1 MREHTYKFR
10 LKKAPTGWRRIE
22 RKRLVMEDNKDFDKD
37 KQETGT
43 QQMPHVPTEG
53 EEDEKKGTI
62 VLFGHE
68 FDKKKAVMAGLGG
81 LLAIALIG
89 GGVWYA
95 ASQKPE
101 PKEPTPIE
109 QTEKTEQ
116 HVIQLGAKA
125 DGWVK
130 GESSPVIAH
139 IVNKEEKVDYYHA
152 YDANE
157 PHALD
162 VPAEGEYEVSF
173 ISPVDKDGSIYEVPK
188 TAKVKSE
195 AEDKD
200 GKGEVDE
207 LTFEFK
213 PIAADKADA
222 DALNAIVKSVGDAVK
237 KGDETLTGANGTK
250 VIELVKEN
258 AKANPNADKDK
269 VDEESQKAEEVVTDE
284 PSGGNAGASKPETGG
299 NSTSSGNGGSTG
311 NGGNSGSN
319 GGGGS
324 TNGDGGSK
332 PQHVHN
338 WVPQTTVVHHEAQ
351 VQTVHHDAVYGT
363 GVECNGCFAQFNSYE
378 AWLAHSDSQLD
389 NGNNN
394 CMCYHTIKIVL
405 EQAWDETVEVSPA
418 WDETVTTGYTCSC
431 GAVK

>member
-1 MREHTYKFR
+1 
-10 LKKAPTGWRRIE
+10 
-22 RKRLVMEDNKDFDKD
+22 MEDKKDFDKD
-37 KQETGT
+37 KQEMGT
-43 QQMPHVPTEG
+43 QQMPHVPADG
-53 EEDEKKGTI
+53 EEVGKKSTI

-68 FDKKKAVMAGLGG
+68 FDKRKAVMVGLGG

-109 QTEKTEQ
+109 QTEKQEQ
-116 HVIQLGAKA
+116 QVIQLGAKA

-139 IVNKEEKVDYYHA
+139 IVNKEKKVDYYHA

-157 PHALD
+157 QHSLG

-188 TAKVKSE
+188 ASKVKAE
-195 AEDKD
+195 VEDKD
-200 GKGEVDE
+200 GKAAKTD
-207 LTFEFK
+207 LPFEFK

-258 AKANPNADKDK
+258 AKANPNADKEK
-269 VDEESQKAEEVVTDE
+269 VEEESQKAEDEVTDE
-284 PSGGNAGASKPETGG
+284 PSNGDTSESKPETGG
-299 NSTSSGNGGSTG
+299 NSSSGGGNGDSAG
-311 NGGNSGSN
+311 GGNSGSN
-319 GGGGS
+319 GGGE
-324 TNGDGGSK
+324 SK

-351 VQTVHHDAVYGT
+351 VQTVHHDAIYKTVCICKG
-363 GVECNGCFAQFNSYE
+363 CNAQFDTDN
-378 AWLAHSDSQLD
+378 AWGAHSESQLLA
-389 NGNNN
+389 GNYACGSYYPSN
-394 CMCYHTIKIVL
+394 IVI
-405 EQAWDETVEVSPA
+405 QDAWDETVEISPA
-418 WDETVTTGYTCSC
+418 WDETITTGYVCSGC

>member
-10 LKKAPTGWRRIE
+10 LKKAPTGRRGIE

-37 KQETGT
+37 KQERGA

-162 VPAEGEYEVSF
+162 VPGAGEYEVSF

-200 GKGEVDE
+200 GKDTGDE
-207 LTFEFK
+207 LPFEFK

-269 VDEESQKAEEVVTDE
+269 VDEESQKAEEGVTDE

-311 NGGNSGSN
+311 SN
-319 GGGGS
+319 GGSGS
-324 TNGDGGSK
+324 SNNGGGSK
-332 PQHVHN
+332 PQHTHN
-338 WVPQTTVVHHEAQ
+338 WVPQTTVVHHDAQ
-351 VQTVHHDAVYGT
+351 YQTIHHDAVYGT
-363 GVECNGCFAQFNSYE
+363 RVTCNQCHADLTNQDVFAHFEESFLNGGSCESY
-378 AWLAHSDSQLD
+378 STVDYQISP
-389 NGNNN
+389 
-394 CMCYHTIKIVL
+394 
-405 EQAWDETVEVSPA
+405 AWDEQVLVSDA
-418 WDETVTTGYTCSC
+418 WDETVTTGYKCSGC
-431 GAVK
+431 PATK

>member
-1 MREHTYKFR
+1 
-10 LKKAPTGWRRIE
+10 
-22 RKRLVMEDNKDFDKD
+22 MEDKKDFDKD
-37 KQETGT
+37 KKEMGT

-53 EEDEKKGTI
+53 EEDEKKGAI

-109 QTEKTEQ
+109 QTEKQKQ

-125 DGWVK
+125 DGWVR

-200 GKGEVDE
+200 GKDTGDE
-207 LTFEFK
+207 LPFEFK
-213 PIAADKADA
+213 PIAADKTDA
-222 DALNAIVKSVGDAVK
+222 DALNAIVKSIGEAVK
-237 KGDETLTGANGTK
+237 KGDETLTGAKGTK
-250 VIELVKEN
+250 VIELVKDN

-269 VDEESQKAEEVVTDE
+269 VDEEDQKAEEGVTDE
-284 PSGGNAGASKPETGG
+284 ASGGNAGASKPETGG
-299 NSTSSGNGGSTG
+299 NGGSAV

-319 GGGGS
+319 GGSSNGG
-324 TNGDGGSK
+324 GGSK
-332 PQHVHN
+332 PQHTHN
-338 WVPQTTVVHHEAQ
+338 WVAQTTVVHHEAQ
-351 VQTVHHDAVYGT
+351 YQTIHHDAVYET
-363 GVECNGCFAQFNSYE
+363 RAVC
-378 AWLAHSDSQLD
+378 
-389 NGNNN
+389 NN
-394 CMCYHTIKIVL
+394 CGTVFNNQTEVNSHMLNGTCESYSTKPV
-405 EQAWDETVEVSPA
+405 EVSPAWDETVEVSPA
-418 WDETVTTGYTCSC
+418 WDETVTTGYKCSGC
-431 GAVK
+431 PATK

>member
-1 MREHTYKFR
+1 
-10 LKKAPTGWRRIE
+10 
-22 RKRLVMEDNKDFDKD
+22 MEDNKDFDKD

-152 YDANE
+152 YDAND

-200 GKGEVDE
+200 GKDTGDE
-207 LTFEFK
+207 LPFEFK
-213 PIAADKADA
+213 PIAADKTDA

-250 VIELVKEN
+250 VIEPVKEN
-258 AKANPNADKDK
+258 AKANPNADNEK
-269 VDEESQKAEEVVTDE
+269 VEEESQKAEDSNKDNGETK
-284 PSGGNAGASKPETGG
+284 PGNAGGDGNNNAGG
-299 NSTSSGNGGSTG
+299 ESGANGQ
-311 NGGNSGSN
+311 NQGGD
-319 GGGGS
+319 GGGS
-324 TNGDGGSK
+324 SNSGNSSNDGGS
-332 PQHVHN
+332 QHVHN
-338 WVPQTTVVHHEAQ
+338 WVTQTIHHNAQYQTIHHEA
-351 VQTVHHDAVYGT
+351 VYDYRSI
-363 GVECNGCFAQFNSYE
+363 CNGCGADITGNVD
-378 AWLAHSDSQLD
+378 AHMQDALL
-389 NGNNN
+389 NGNTD
-394 CMCYHTIKIVL
+394 CGAYHTENVL
-405 EQAWDETVEVSPA
+405 VSQAWDETVEISPA
-418 WDETVTTGYTCSC
+418 WDEIVYICSSC
-431 GAVK
+431 GAPM

>member
-1 MREHTYKFR
+1 
-10 LKKAPTGWRRIE
+10 
-22 RKRLVMEDNKDFDKD
+22 MEDNKDFDKD
-37 KQETGT
+37 KKGVET
-43 QQMPHVPTEG
+43 QQMPNVPTEG
-53 EEDEKKGTI
+53 EDDEKKGTI
-62 VLFGHE
+62 ELFGHE
-68 FDKKKAVMAGLGG
+68 FDKKKAVLAGLGG

-109 QTEKTEQ
+109 QNEKQEQ
-116 HVIQLGAKA
+116 QVIQLGAKA

-139 IVNKEEKVDYYHA
+139 IVNKDEKVDYYHA

-173 ISPVDKDGSIYEVPK
+173 ISPVDKDGSTYEVPE
-188 TAKVKSE
+188 TAKVKAE
-195 AEDKD
+195 AEDED
-200 GKGEVDE
+200 GKDTGDE
-207 LTFEFK
+207 LPFEFK

-269 VDEESQKAEEVVTDE
+269 VDEEGQKAEEGVTDE

-299 NSTSSGNGGSTG
+299 NGGSTG
-311 NGGNSGSN
+311 SN
-319 GGGGS
+319 GGSGS
-324 TNGDGGSK
+324 SNNGGGSK
-332 PQHVHN
+332 PQHTHN
-338 WVPQTTVVHHEAQ
+338 WVPQTTVVHHDAQ
-351 VQTVHHDAVYGT
+351 YQTIHHDAVYGT
-363 GVECNGCFAQFNSYE
+363 RVTCNQCHADLTNQDVFAHFEESFLNGGSCESY
-378 AWLAHSDSQLD
+378 STVDYQISP
-389 NGNNN
+389 
-394 CMCYHTIKIVL
+394 
-405 EQAWDETVEVSPA
+405 AWDEQVLVSDA
-418 WDETVTTGYTCSC
+418 WDETVTTGYKCSGC
-431 GAVK
+431 PATK

>member
-1 MREHTYKFR
+1 
-10 LKKAPTGWRRIE
+10 
-22 RKRLVMEDNKDFDKD
+22 MEDKKDFDKD
-37 KQETGT
+37 KQEMGT
-43 QQMPHVPTEG
+43 QQMPHVPADG
-53 EEDEKKGTI
+53 EEVGKKGTI

-68 FDKKKAVMAGLGG
+68 FDKRKAVLAGLGG

-109 QTEKTEQ
+109 QTEKQEQ
-116 HVIQLGAKA
+116 QVIQLGAKA

-139 IVNKEEKVDYYHA
+139 IVNMEEKVDYYHA

-200 GKGEVDE
+200 GKDTGDE
-207 LTFEFK
+207 LPFEFK
-213 PIAADKADA
+213 PIAADKTDA

-237 KGDETLTGANGTK
+237 KGDETLTGGDGSK

-258 AKANPNADKDK
+258 AKANPNADKEK
-269 VDEESQKAEEVVTDE
+269 VEEESQKAEDADKGTGESK
-284 PSGGNAGASKPETGG
+284 PSNDGDGGNGNNNAGGESGANGQNQGG
-299 NSTSSGNGGSTG
+299 DGGGSS
-311 NGGNSGSN
+311 NSGNSGN
-319 GGGGS
+319 
-324 TNGDGGSK
+324 DGGS
-332 PQHVHN
+332 QHVHN
-338 WVPQTTVVHHEAQ
+338 WVTQTIHHNAQYQTIHHEA
-351 VQTVHHDAVYGT
+351 VYDYRSI
-363 GVECNGCFAQFNSYE
+363 CNGCGADITGNVD
-378 AWLAHSDSQLD
+378 AHMQDALL
-389 NGNNN
+389 NGNTA
-394 CMCYHTIKIVL
+394 CGAYHTENVL
-405 EQAWDETVEVSPA
+405 VSQAWDETVEISPA
-418 WDETVTTGYTCSC
+418 WDETFTICSGC
-431 GAVK
+431 NERK

>member
-1 MREHTYKFR
+1 
-10 LKKAPTGWRRIE
+10 
-22 RKRLVMEDNKDFDKD
+22 MEDKKDFDKD
-37 KQETGT
+37 KQEMGT
-43 QQMPHVPTEG
+43 QQMPHVPADG
-53 EEDEKKGTI
+53 EEVGKKSTI
-62 VLFGHE
+62 VLFDHE
-68 FDKKKAVMAGLGG
+68 FDKRKAVMAGLGG

-173 ISPVDKDGSIYEVPK
+173 ISPVDKDGSIYDVPK

-237 KGDETLTGANGTK
+237 KGDETMTGANGTK

-363 GVECNGCFAQFNSYE
+363 GVECNGCFAQFNLYE

-394 CMCYHTIKIVL
+394 CMGYHTIKIVL
-405 EQAWDETVEVSPA
+405 EQAWDETIEVSPA

>member
-1 MREHTYKFR
+1 
-10 LKKAPTGWRRIE
+10 
-22 RKRLVMEDNKDFDKD
+22 MEDKKDFDKD
-37 KQETGT
+37 KQEIGT

-68 FDKKKAVMAGLGG
+68 FNKKKAVMAGLGG

-109 QTEKTEQ
+109 QTEKQEQ
-116 HVIQLGAKA
+116 QVIQLGAKA

-173 ISPVDKDGSIYEVPK
+173 ISPVNKDGSIYEVPK

-200 GKGEVDE
+200 GKDTGDE
-207 LTFEFK
+207 LSFEFK
-213 PIAADKADA
+213 PIAADKAHA
-222 DALNAIVKSVGDAVK
+222 DALNAIVKSIGEAVK

-269 VDEESQKAEEVVTDE
+269 VDEESQKTEEGVTNE
-284 PSGGNAGASKPETGG
+284 PSGGNTDASKPDTGG
-299 NSTSSGNGGSTG
+299 NSTSSGNGSST
-311 NGGNSGSN
+311 GSN
-319 GGGGS
+319 GGSGS
-324 TNGDGGSK
+324 SNNGGGSK
-332 PQHVHN
+332 PQHTHN
-338 WVPQTTVVHHEAQ
+338 WVPQTTVVHHDAQ
-351 VQTVHHDAVYGT
+351 YQTIHHDAVYGT
-363 GVECNGCFAQFNSYE
+363 RVTCNQCHADLTNQDVFAHFEESFLNGGSCESY
-378 AWLAHSDSQLD
+378 STVDYQISP
-389 NGNNN
+389 
-394 CMCYHTIKIVL
+394 
-405 EQAWDETVEVSPA
+405 AWDEQVLVSDA
-418 WDETVTTGYTCSC
+418 WDETVTTGYKCSGC
-431 GAVK
+431 PATK

>member
-1 MREHTYKFR
+1 
-10 LKKAPTGWRRIE
+10 
-22 RKRLVMEDNKDFDKD
+22 MEDNKDFDKD
-37 KQETGT
+37 KKGVET
-43 QQMPHVPTEG
+43 QQMPNVPTEG
-53 EEDEKKGTI
+53 EDDEKKGTI
-62 VLFGHE
+62 ELFGHE
-68 FDKKKAVMAGLGG
+68 FDKKKAVLAGLGG

-109 QTEKTEQ
+109 QNEKQEQ
-116 HVIQLGAKA
+116 QVIQLGAKA

-139 IVNKEEKVDYYHA
+139 IVNKDEKVDYYHA

-157 PHALD
+157 LHALD

-173 ISPVDKDGSIYEVPK
+173 ISPVDKDGSTYEVPE
-188 TAKVKSE
+188 TAKVKAE
-195 AEDKD
+195 AEDED
-200 GKGEVDE
+200 GKDTGDE
-207 LTFEFK
+207 LPFEFK

-269 VDEESQKAEEVVTDE
+269 VDEEGQKAEEGVTDE

-311 NGGNSGSN
+311 SN
-319 GGGGS
+319 GGSGS
-324 TNGDGGSK
+324 SNNGGGSK
-332 PQHVHN
+332 PQHTHN
-338 WVPQTTVVHHEAQ
+338 WVPQTTVVHHDAQ
-351 VQTVHHDAVYGT
+351 YQTIHHDAVYGT
-363 GVECNGCFAQFNSYE
+363 RVTCNQCHADLTNQDVFAHFEESFLNGGSCESY
-378 AWLAHSDSQLD
+378 STVDYQISP
-389 NGNNN
+389 
-394 CMCYHTIKIVL
+394 
-405 EQAWDETVEVSPA
+405 AWDEQVLVSDA
-418 WDETVTTGYTCSC
+418 WDETVTTGYKCSGC
-431 GAVK
+431 PATK

>member
-1 MREHTYKFR
+1 
-10 LKKAPTGWRRIE
+10 
-22 RKRLVMEDNKDFDKD
+22 MEDKKDFDKD
-37 KQETGT
+37 KQEMGT
-43 QQMPHVPTEG
+43 QQMPHRPAEG

-139 IVNKEEKVDYYHA
+139 IVNKEERVDYYHA

-200 GKGEVDE
+200 GKDTGDE
-207 LTFEFK
+207 LPFEFK
-213 PIAADKADA
+213 PIAADKTDA

-258 AKANPNADKDK
+258 AKANPNADKEK
-269 VDEESQKAEEVVTDE
+269 VEEESQKAEEDNTEGAGNAKPDNGGGDDTTNAGGGSGTQNQGGGGSS
-284 PSGGNAGASKPETGG
+284 SGG
-299 NSTSSGNGGSTG
+299 SGNGGDSEHT
-311 NGGNSGSN
+311 
-319 GGGGS
+319 
-324 TNGDGGSK
+324 
-332 PQHVHN
+332 HN
-338 WVPQTTVVHHEAQ
+338 WVPQTT
-351 VQTVHHDAVYGT
+351 TIHHDAQYQT
-363 GVECNGCFAQFNSYE
+363 IHHDAITEEIYIC
-378 AWLAHSDSQLD
+378 
-389 NGNNN
+389 NN
-394 CMCYHTIKIVL
+394 CGANITGDPWGHINDSFLNGDGSCGGYHSEWKVTSP
-405 EQAWDETVEVSPA
+405 AWDETKEVSPA
-418 WDETVTTGYTCSC
+418 WDETVTTGYSCSC

>member
-1 MREHTYKFR
+1 
-10 LKKAPTGWRRIE
+10 
-22 RKRLVMEDNKDFDKD
+22 MEDNKDFDKD

-101 PKEPTPIE
+101 PKEPASIE
-109 QTEKTEQ
+109 QTEKQEQ
-116 HVIQLGAKA
+116 QVIQLGAKA
-125 DGWVK
+125 DGWMK

-152 YDANE
+152 YDANK

-200 GKGEVDE
+200 GKDVGDE
-207 LTFEFK
+207 LPFEFK

-222 DALNAIVKSVGDAVK
+222 DTLNAIVKSVGDAVK

-258 AKANPNADKDK
+258 AKANPNADKEK
-269 VDEESQKAEEVVTDE
+269 VEEESQKAEDSNKDNGETK
-284 PSGGNAGASKPETGG
+284 PGNAGGDGNNNAGG
-299 NSTSSGNGGSTG
+299 ESGANGQ
-311 NGGNSGSN
+311 NQGGD
-319 GGGGS
+319 GGGS
-324 TNGDGGSK
+324 SNSGNSSNDGGS
-332 PQHVHN
+332 QHVHN
-338 WVPQTTVVHHEAQ
+338 WVTQTIHHNAQYQTIHHEA
-351 VQTVHHDAVYGT
+351 VYDYRSI
-363 GVECNGCFAQFNSYE
+363 CNGCGADITGNVD
-378 AWLAHSDSQLD
+378 AHMQDALL
-389 NGNNN
+389 NGNTA
-394 CMCYHTIKIVL
+394 CGAYHTENVL
-405 EQAWDETVEVSPA
+405 VSQAWDETVEISPA
-418 WDETVTTGYTCSC
+418 WDEIVYICSSC
-431 GAVK
+431 GAPM

>member
-1 MREHTYKFR
+1 
-10 LKKAPTGWRRIE
+10 
-22 RKRLVMEDNKDFDKD
+22 MEDKRDFDKD
-37 KQETGT
+37 KQETDT
-43 QQMPHVPTEG
+43 QQMPHVPI
-53 EEDEKKGTI
+53 EEENTGKKGTI

-68 FDKKKAVMAGLGG
+68 SDKKKAVMAGLGG

-200 GKGEVDE
+200 GKDVGDE
-207 LTFEFK
+207 LPFEFK

-269 VDEESQKAEEVVTDE
+269 VDEESQKAEEGVTDE
-284 PSGGNAGASKPETGG
+284 PSGNGNGTTGPETGG
-299 NSTSSGNGGSTG
+299 NGNSGSASDGG

-319 GGGGS
+319 GGSGS
-324 TNGDGGSK
+324 SNNGGGSK
-332 PQHVHN
+332 PQHTHN
-338 WVPQTTVVHHEAQ
+338 WVPQTTVVHHDAQ
-351 VQTVHHDAVYGT
+351 YQTIHHDAVYGT
-363 GVECNGCFAQFNSYE
+363 GVECNGCFAQFNSYD
-378 AWLAHSDSQLD
+378 AWKAHSNSQFEIEGFD
-389 NGNNN
+389 TQCAG
-394 CMCYHTIKIVL
+394 YHTIKIVL

>member
-1 MREHTYKFR
+1 
-10 LKKAPTGWRRIE
+10 
-22 RKRLVMEDNKDFDKD
+22 MEDNKDFDKD
-37 KQETGT
+37 K

-109 QTEKTEQ
+109 QTEKQEQ

-200 GKGEVDE
+200 GKDTGDE
-207 LTFEFK
+207 LPFEFK
-213 PIAADKADA
+213 PIAADKTDA

-351 VQTVHHDAVYGT
+351 VQTVHHDAIYKTVCI
-363 GVECNGCFAQFNSYE
+363 CNGCNAQFDTDN
-378 AWLAHSDSQLD
+378 AWGAHSESQLLA
-389 NGNNN
+389 GNYA
-394 CMCYHTIKIVL
+394 CGSYHPSNIVI
-405 EQAWDETVEVSPA
+405 QDAWDETVEISPA
-418 WDETVTTGYTCSC
+418 WDETITTGYVCSGC

>member
-1 MREHTYKFR
+1 
-10 LKKAPTGWRRIE
+10 
-22 RKRLVMEDNKDFDKD
+22 MEDKKDFDKD
-37 KQETGT
+37 KQEMGT
-43 QQMPHVPTEG
+43 QQMPHVPADG
-53 EEDEKKGTI
+53 EEVGKKSTI

-68 FDKKKAVMAGLGG
+68 FDKRKAVLAGLGG

-109 QTEKTEQ
+109 QTEKQEQ
-116 HVIQLGAKA
+116 QVIQLGAKA

-139 IVNKEEKVDYYHA
+139 IVNKEKKVDYYHA

-200 GKGEVDE
+200 GKDTGDE
-207 LTFEFK
+207 LSFEFK

-237 KGDETLTGANGTK
+237 KGDETLIGAKGTK

-269 VDEESQKAEEVVTDE
+269 VDEESQKSEEDNTEGAGNAKPDNGGGDDTTNAGGGSGTQNQGGGGSS
-284 PSGGNAGASKPETGG
+284 SGG
-299 NSTSSGNGGSTG
+299 SGNGGDSEHT
-311 NGGNSGSN
+311 
-319 GGGGS
+319 
-324 TNGDGGSK
+324 
-332 PQHVHN
+332 HN
-338 WVPQTTVVHHEAQ
+338 WVPQTT
-351 VQTVHHDAVYGT
+351 TIHHDAQYQT
-363 GVECNGCFAQFNSYE
+363 IHHDAITEEIYIC
-378 AWLAHSDSQLD
+378 
-389 NGNNN
+389 NN
-394 CMCYHTIKIVL
+394 CGANITGDPWGHINDSFLNGDGSCGGYHSEWKVTSP
-405 EQAWDETVEVSPA
+405 AWDETKEVSPA
-418 WDETVTTGYTCSC
+418 WDETITTYKCSGC
-431 GAVK
+431 PATK

>member
-1 MREHTYKFR
+1 
-10 LKKAPTGWRRIE
+10 
-22 RKRLVMEDNKDFDKD
+22 MEDKKDFDKD
-37 KQETGT
+37 KQEMGT
-43 QQMPHVPTEG
+43 QQMPHVPADG
-53 EEDEKKGTI
+53 EEVGKKSTI

-68 FDKKKAVMAGLGG
+68 FDKRKAVLAGLGG

-109 QTEKTEQ
+109 QTEKQEQ
-116 HVIQLGAKA
+116 QVIQLGAKA

-188 TAKVKSE
+188 TVKVKSE

-200 GKGEVDE
+200 GKDTGDE
-207 LTFEFK
+207 LPFEFK
-213 PIAADKADA
+213 PIAADKTDA

-237 KGDETLTGANGTK
+237 KGNETLTGANGTK

-394 CMCYHTIKIVL
+394 CMGYHTIKIVL
-405 EQAWDETVEVSPA
+405 EQAWDETIEVSPA
-418 WDETVTTGYTCSC
+418 WDETVTTGYSCSC

>member
-1 MREHTYKFR
+1 
-10 LKKAPTGWRRIE
+10 
-22 RKRLVMEDNKDFDKD
+22 MEDKKDFDKD
-37 KQETGT
+37 KQEMGT

-95 ASQKPE
+95 SSQKPE

-109 QTEKTEQ
+109 QTEKQEQ
-116 HVIQLGAKA
+116 QVIQLGAKA

-139 IVNKEEKVDYYHA
+139 IVNEEEKVDYYHA

-200 GKGEVDE
+200 GKDTGDE
-207 LTFEFK
+207 LPFEFK
-213 PIAADKADA
+213 PIAADKTDA

-269 VDEESQKAEEVVTDE
+269 VDEEGQKAEEGVTDE

-311 NGGNSGSN
+311 SN
-319 GGGGS
+319 GGSGS
-324 TNGDGGSK
+324 SNNGGGSK
-332 PQHVHN
+332 PQHTHN
-338 WVPQTTVVHHEAQ
+338 WVPQTTVVHHDAQ
-351 VQTVHHDAVYGT
+351 YQTIHHDAVYGT
-363 GVECNGCFAQFNSYE
+363 RVTCNQCHADLTNQDVFAHFEESFLNGGSCESY
-378 AWLAHSDSQLD
+378 STVDYQISP
-389 NGNNN
+389 
-394 CMCYHTIKIVL
+394 
-405 EQAWDETVEVSPA
+405 AWDEQVLVSDA
-418 WDETVTTGYTCSC
+418 WDETVTTGYKCSGC
-431 GAVK
+431 PATK

>member
-1 MREHTYKFR
+1 
-10 LKKAPTGWRRIE
+10 
-22 RKRLVMEDNKDFDKD
+22 MEDNKDFDKD
-37 KQETGT
+37 KKGVET
-43 QQMPHVPTEG
+43 QQMPNVPTEG
-53 EEDEKKGTI
+53 EDDEKKGTI
-62 VLFGHE
+62 ELFGHE
-68 FDKKKAVMAGLGG
+68 FDKKKAVLAGLGG

-109 QTEKTEQ
+109 QNEKQEQ
-116 HVIQLGAKA
+116 QVIQLGAKA

-139 IVNKEEKVDYYHA
+139 IVNKDEKVDYYHA

-173 ISPVDKDGSIYEVPK
+173 ISPVDKDGSTYEVPE
-188 TAKVKSE
+188 TAKVKAE
-195 AEDKD
+195 AEDED
-200 GKGEVDE
+200 GKDTGDE
-207 LTFEFK
+207 LPFEFK

-269 VDEESQKAEEVVTDE
+269 VDEEGQKAEEGVTDE

-311 NGGNSGSN
+311 SN
-319 GGGGS
+319 GGSGS
-324 TNGDGGSK
+324 SNNGGGSK
-332 PQHVHN
+332 PQHTHN
-338 WVPQTTVVHHEAQ
+338 WVPQTTVVHHDAQ
-351 VQTVHHDAVYGT
+351 YQTIHHDAVYGT
-363 GVECNGCFAQFNSYE
+363 RVTCNQCHADLTNQDVFAHFEESFLNGGSCESY
-378 AWLAHSDSQLD
+378 STVDYQISP
-389 NGNNN
+389 
-394 CMCYHTIKIVL
+394 
-405 EQAWDETVEVSPA
+405 AWDEQVLVSDA
-418 WDETVTTGYTCSC
+418 WDETVTTGYKCSGC
-431 GAVK
+431 PATK

>member
-1 MREHTYKFR
+1 
-10 LKKAPTGWRRIE
+10 
-22 RKRLVMEDNKDFDKD
+22 MEDKKDFDKD
-37 KQETGT
+37 KQEMGT

-53 EEDEKKGTI
+53 DEDGKKGII

-109 QTEKTEQ
+109 QTEKQEQ
-116 HVIQLGAKA
+116 QVIQLGAKA

-188 TAKVKSE
+188 TAKAKSE

-200 GKGEVDE
+200 GKDTGVE
-207 LTFEFK
+207 LPFEFK

-269 VDEESQKAEEVVTDE
+269 VDEESQKAEEGVTDE

-311 NGGNSGSN
+311 SN
-319 GGGGS
+319 GGSGS
-324 TNGDGGSK
+324 SNNGGGSK
-332 PQHVHN
+332 PQHTHN
-338 WVPQTTVVHHEAQ
+338 WVPQTTVVHHDAQ
-351 VQTVHHDAVYGT
+351 YQTIHHDAVYGT
-363 GVECNGCFAQFNSYE
+363 RVTCNQCHADLTNQDVFAHFEESFLNGGSCESY
-378 AWLAHSDSQLD
+378 STVDYQISP
-389 NGNNN
+389 
-394 CMCYHTIKIVL
+394 
-405 EQAWDETVEVSPA
+405 AWDEQVLVSDA
-418 WDETVTTGYTCSC
+418 WDETVTTGYKCSGC
-431 GAVK
+431 PATK

>member
-1 MREHTYKFR
+1 
-10 LKKAPTGWRRIE
+10 
-22 RKRLVMEDNKDFDKD
+22 MEDKKDFDKD
-37 KQETGT
+37 KQEMGT

-81 LLAIALIG
+81 LLAMALIG

-109 QTEKTEQ
+109 QNEKQEQ
-116 HVIQLGAKA
+116 QVIRLGAKA

-162 VPAEGEYEVSF
+162 VPAESEYEVSF

-200 GKGEVDE
+200 GKDTGDE
-207 LTFEFK
+207 LPFEFK
-213 PIAADKADA
+213 PIAADKTDA
-222 DALNAIVKSVGDAVK
+222 DALNAIVKSVADAVK

-269 VDEESQKAEEVVTDE
+269 VDEESQKAEEGVTDE
-284 PSGGNAGASKPETGG
+284 PSGGNTGASKPETGG
-299 NSTSSGNGGSTG
+299 SSTSSGNGGSTG

-319 GGGGS
+319 GGSG
-324 TNGDGGSK
+324 NGDGGSK
-332 PQHVHN
+332 PQHTHN
-338 WVPQTTVVHHEAQ
+338 WLPQTTVVHHDAQ
-351 VQTVHHDAVYGT
+351 YQTVHHDAVYGT
-363 GVECNGCFAQFNSYE
+363 GVECNGCFAQFDSYG
-378 AWLAHSDSQLD
+378 AWKAHCNSQLD
-389 NGNNN
+389 SGNTN
-394 CMCYHTIKIVL
+394 CMGYHTINIVL

-418 WDETVTTGYTCSC
+418 WDETITTGYVCSGC
-431 GAVK
+431 GAAK

>member
-1 MREHTYKFR
+1 
-10 LKKAPTGWRRIE
+10 
-22 RKRLVMEDNKDFDKD
+22 MEDKKDFDKD
-37 KQETGT
+37 KQEIGT

-109 QTEKTEQ
+109 QTEKQEQ

-130 GESSPVIAH
+130 GEFSPVIAH

-157 PHALD
+157 PQALD

-200 GKGEVDE
+200 GKDTGDE
-207 LTFEFK
+207 LPFEFK

-269 VDEESQKAEEVVTDE
+269 VDEESQKAEEGVTDE

-311 NGGNSGSN
+311 SN
-319 GGGGS
+319 GGSGS
-324 TNGDGGSK
+324 SNNGGGSK
-332 PQHVHN
+332 PQHTHN
-338 WVPQTTVVHHEAQ
+338 WVPQTTVVHHDAQ
-351 VQTVHHDAVYGT
+351 YQTIHHDAVYGT
-363 GVECNGCFAQFNSYE
+363 RVTCNQCHADLTNQDVFAHFEESFLNGGSCESY
-378 AWLAHSDSQLD
+378 STVDYQISP
-389 NGNNN
+389 
-394 CMCYHTIKIVL
+394 
-405 EQAWDETVEVSPA
+405 AWDEQVLVSDA
-418 WDETVTTGYTCSC
+418 WDETVTTGYKCSGC
-431 GAVK
+431 PATK

>member
-1 MREHTYKFR
+1 
-10 LKKAPTGWRRIE
+10 
-22 RKRLVMEDNKDFDKD
+22 MEDKKDFDKD
-37 KQETGT
+37 KKEMGT

-95 ASQKPE
+95 SSQKPE

-109 QTEKTEQ
+109 QTEKQEQ

-139 IVNKEEKVDYYHA
+139 IMNKEEKVDYYHA

-195 AEDKD
+195 VEDKD
-200 GKGEVDE
+200 GKDTGDE
-207 LTFEFK
+207 LPFEFK

-269 VDEESQKAEEVVTDE
+269 VDEESQKAEEGVTDE

-311 NGGNSGSN
+311 SN
-319 GGGGS
+319 GGSGS
-324 TNGDGGSK
+324 SNNGGGSK
-332 PQHVHN
+332 PQHTHN
-338 WVPQTTVVHHEAQ
+338 WVPQTTVVHHDAQ
-351 VQTVHHDAVYGT
+351 YQTIHHDAVYGT
-363 GVECNGCFAQFNSYE
+363 RVTCNQCHADLTNQDVFAHFEESFLNGGSCESY
-378 AWLAHSDSQLD
+378 STVDYQISP
-389 NGNNN
+389 
-394 CMCYHTIKIVL
+394 
-405 EQAWDETVEVSPA
+405 AWDEQVLVSDA
-418 WDETVTTGYTCSC
+418 WDETVTTGYKCSGC
-431 GAVK
+431 PATK